1 MTNENTVKKPKQ
13 KEFTTKKGNKYTF
26 QSVPNSK
33 YLEIMDDSVVKDNG
47 QPSISI
53 LYPKMLEHVVVQPS
67 GLKVDDFDDFAELRE
82 VCEAALNFQQS

>member
-1 MTNENTVKKPKQ
+1 MSENTVKKPKQ
-13 KEFTTKKGNKYTF
+13 KEFITSRGNKFVF

-53 LYPKMLEHVVVQPS
+53 LYPQMLEHVVVQPG
-67 GLKVDDFDDFAELRE
+67 GLSVDDFDDFAELRE
-82 VCEAALNFQQS
+82 VCEAALKFQQS